1 MEAGEV
7 KNEVAQAFTDF
18 LVKNGLKKSQERYVV
33 LEAAQKIDGLFT
45 AADLHRFL
53 TESMNFHLSLTTVYS
68 TLELLTRCGIMVEHW
83 LSAKSAKSVKFEY
96 AYGRT
101 SFKYTICS
109 KCGRI
114 SHVHDKTLDR
124 AVAAVK
130 TPRFHFN
137 FYKTYIYGVCAACA
151 RKEKSKLR
159 KIKNQDKNETR

>member
-1 MEAGEV
+1 MDAGEV
-7 KNEVAQAFTDF
+7 KNEVVQAFTDF
-18 LVKNGLKKSQERYVV
+18 LVNNGLKKSQERYVV
-33 LEAAQKIDGLFT
+33 LDAAQKIDGLFT
-45 AADLHRFL
+45 AADLHSFL
-53 TESMNFHLSLTTVYS
+53 TGGMNFHLSLATVYS
-68 TLELLTRCGIMVEHW
+68 TLELLTQCGITVKHC
-83 LSAKSAKSVKFEY
+83 LSANSVKFEY

-101 SFKYTICS
+101 SFSYTICS

-130 TPRFHFN
+130 TPRFHFD